1 MSDDDTRASLFEF
14 LLGGLVLVVGGGGLL
29 TWVLVDWLVDEF
41 QDVTDPTGSTVFGI
55 VVGVAA
61 MIAGL
66 VCLTVAAAGHGTRLA
81 LAERDA
87 ERAPSG
93 GTTPA

>member
-1 MSDDDTRASLFEF
+1 MPDDDTRASLFEF
-14 LLGGLVLVVGGGGLL
+14 LLGGLTFVVAGGGLL

-41 QDVTDPTGSTVFGI
+41 EDVTDPTGSTILGI

-61 MIAGL
+61 LLAGL

-87 ERAPSG
+87 ERSQPE
-93 GTTPA
+93 GTTSS